1 MLRRCAVSIAL
12 VASILGTVAPAHA
25 DSGPVIAIPTR
36 PGVPIVIHGRDASYA
51 VVEGD
56 WGLARPGHGVITVI
70 GSSPIRPNRV
80 YEPRNS
86 YHPRYGRAPE
96 RGRYEVEPSPDRP
109 MPDPAENFSRSWS
122 NSSDAQPANDGD
134 GPRHRA
140 QTFNPV
146 DVPAT
151 ITDPATYPQNFNP
164 PVIVIPRRRGPAPA
178 PVP

>member
-1 MLRRCAVSIAL
+1 MRHLWSVIAIL
-12 VASILGTVAPAHA
+12 VCGLAAALPARA
-25 DSGPVIAIPTR
+25 DSGPVVAVPTR

-56 WGLARPGHGVITVI
+56 WGLARPSIGVTVI
-70 GSSPIRPNRV
+70 GGSPIRPSSV
-80 YEPRNS
+80 YTQRNS

-96 RGRYEVEPSPDRP
+96 RGRHEIEPSPDRA
-109 MPDPAENFSRSWS
+109 MPDSPESFSRSWS
-122 NSSDAQPANDGD
+122 NHGETLPVNDAPGE

-140 QTFNPV
+140 QPFNPV

-151 ITDPATYPQNFNP
+151 ITDPATFPQNFNP
-164 PVIVIPRRRGPAPA
+164 PVIVIPRRRGP